1 MKFEKKIAIVTGG
14 STGIG
19 NATCIKLKNEGAI
32 VYNLDIHEVATN
44 GIHFIKCDI
53 RNYSDVKSAVQQVA
67 DQEGI
72 IDLLFANAGIHMSGN
87 IEDTSIEDFEN
98 ILSINLKGLFY
109 TVKEVI
115 PFMKKQKKGA
125 IVLTGSDQSF
135 IGKGNSSAYGLT
147 KGAIGQLTKSTAI
160 DYAPFNIRINCIC
173 PGTIETPLLT
183 KAVDGFD
190 ALTYLGKDTIYKM
203 LEEAQPIKRIAK
215 PEEIA
220 NVVAFLL
227 SEESSFM
234 TGALVAAD
242 GGYTC
247 Q

>member
-1 MKFEKKIAIVTGG
+1 MKFDRQVLVVTGG
-14 STGIG
+14 TTGIG
-19 NATCIKLKNEGAI
+19 NAACAKLKQEGAI
-32 VYNLDIHEVATN
+32 VYNLDIN
-44 GIHFIKCDI
+44 GSHTEGITFINCDV
-53 RNYSDVKSAVQQVA
+53 RNYEEVKNAVKHIYNT
-67 DQEGI
+67 EGK
-72 IDLLFANAGIHMSGN
+72 IDLLFANAGIHISGN
-87 IEDTSIEDFEN
+87 IEDTGMEDFEN
-98 ILSINLKGLFY
+98 VLSINLKGLYY

-115 PFMKKQKKGA
+115 PIMRNQKKGS

-135 IGKGNSSAYGLT
+135 IGKGNSSVYGLT
-147 KGAIGQLTKSTAI
+147 KGAIGQFTKSTAI

-183 KAVDGFD
+183 KAVAGFD
-190 ALTYLGKDTIYKM
+190 TITNIGKDAIYKM

-220 NVVAFLL
+220 NVVSFLL
-227 SEESSFM
+227 SNESSFI
-234 TGALVAAD
+234 TGALIAAD

>member
-1 MKFEKKIAIVTGG
+1 MKFEKQIAIVTGG

-32 VYNLDIHEVATN
+32 VYNLDIHNVATDE
-44 GIHFIKCDI
+44 IQFIKCDI
-53 RNYSDVKSAVQQVA
+53 RNYSDVKSAVQQVINK
-67 DQEGI
+67 EGK

-115 PFMKKQKKGA
+115 PFMKIQKKGA

-183 KAVDGFD
+183 RAVDGFD
-190 ALTYLGKDTIYKM
+190 ALTHLGKDTIYKM

-220 NVVAFLL
+220 NVVSFLL

>member
-1 MKFEKKIAIVTGG
+1 MKFENEIAVVTGG

-19 NATCIKLKNEGAI
+19 NATCLRLKQEGAV
-32 VYNLDIHEVATN
+32 VYNLDTNDIHTA
-44 GIHFIKCDI
+44 GINFIKCDV
-53 RNYSDVKSAVQQVA
+53 RDYKAVQNTIKHIFN
-67 DQEGI
+67 QEGK
-72 IDLLFANAGIHMSGN
+72 IDLLFANAGVHMSGN
-87 IEDTSIEDFEN
+87 IEETDIADFEN
-98 ILSINLKGLFY
+98 VLSINLKGLYY

-115 PFMKKQKKGA
+115 PIMRKQQKGS

-135 IGKGNSSAYGLT
+135 IGKGNSSVYGLT
-147 KGAIGQLTKSTAI
+147 KGAIGQFTKSTAI

-183 KAVDGFD
+183 KAIDGFD
-190 ALTYLGKDTIYKM
+190 TITKIGKETIYKM
-203 LEEAQPIKRIAK
+203 LAEAQPIKRIAK

-220 NVVAFLL
+220 NVVSFLL
-227 SEESSFM
+227 SNESSFI
-234 TGALVAAD
+234 TGALIAAD

>member
-1 MKFEKKIAIVTGG
+1 MKFDKEVAVITGG
-14 STGIG
+14 TTGIG
-19 NATCIKLKNEGAI
+19 SATCTKLKQEGAI
-32 VYNLDIHEVATN
+32 VYNLDIHDISAEGV
-44 GIHFIKCDI
+44 HFIQCDV
-53 RNYSDVKSAVQQVA
+53 RKYEEVKNAIQHILH
-67 DQEGI
+67 QEGK
-72 IDLLFANAGIHMSGN
+72 IDLLFANAGVHMSGN
-87 IEDTSIEDFEN
+87 IEETGVDDFEN
-98 ILSINLKGLFY
+98 VLSINLKGMFY

-115 PFMKKQKKGA
+115 PIMRQQQKGS

-147 KGAIGQLTKSTAI
+147 KGAIGQFTKSTAI
-160 DYAPFNIRINCIC
+160 DYAPYNIRVNCIC

-183 KAVDGFD
+183 KAVAGFD
-190 ALTYLGKDTIYKM
+190 TLTKIGKDAIYKM

-220 NVVAFLL
+220 QVVSFLL
-227 SEESSFM
+227 SNESSFI
-234 TGALVAAD
+234 TGALIAAD

>member
-1 MKFEKKIAIVTGG
+1 MKFDKEVAVITGG
-14 STGIG
+14 TTGIG
-19 NATCIKLKNEGAI
+19 SATCTKLKQEGAI
-32 VYNLDIHEVATN
+32 VYNLDIHYGGAEGV
-44 GIHFIKCDI
+44 HFIQCDV
-53 RNYSDVKSAVQQVA
+53 RNYEEVKNAIERIVHK
-67 DQEGI
+67 EGK
-72 IDLLFANAGIHMSGN
+72 IDLLFANAGVHMSGN
-87 IEDTSIEDFEN
+87 IEQTGIDDFEN
-98 ILSINLKGLFY
+98 VLSINLKGMFY

-115 PFMKKQKKGA
+115 PIMRNQQKGS

-147 KGAIGQLTKSTAI
+147 KGAIGQFTKSTAI
-160 DYAPFNIRINCIC
+160 DYASYNIRINCIC

-183 KAVDGFD
+183 KAVAGFD
-190 ALTYLGKDTIYKM
+190 ALTKIGKDNIYKM

-220 NVVAFLL
+220 HVVSFLL
-227 SEESSFM
+227 SSESSFI
-234 TGALVAAD
+234 TGALIAAD